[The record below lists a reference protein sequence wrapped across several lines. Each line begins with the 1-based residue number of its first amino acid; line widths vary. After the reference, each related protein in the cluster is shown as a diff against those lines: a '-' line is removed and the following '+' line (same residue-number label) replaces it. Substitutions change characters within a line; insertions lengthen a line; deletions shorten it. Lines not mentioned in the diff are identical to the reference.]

1 MIWLKQRAVLTAGR
15 EANNKMKLHKLVVL
29 MLAFGLVFSSK
40 AVLFS
45 QDDDDDDNG
54 QQMEEMDEEEWQ
66 RQMDELNGQKAQLTQ
81 KLADLNK
88 EIDALKQTS
97 AQKDKDIEKCENDL
111 YAMVGT
117 TKSGVADFRKKF
129 EETEKKI
136 NSKTGTPEDA
146 RKMYFDEITDNKARC
161 LPEFQDRYAS
171 MKKKLDDWNVVP
183 PTSGY
188 TVVKGDC
195 LWKISKMK
203 YGSPYFWPAI
213 WDANKAGVVNKDQL
227 KNKRHKAITN
237 PNLIYPG
244 QILKIPTLTD
254 AQKKEAELKSKKYR
268 KVRKHKVDVKKD
280 DVKKDVKKDDVKKD
294 VKKDEKK
301 DVKKDVK
308 KDDVKKDVK
317 KDEKKDVKKDVKK

>member
-1 MIWLKQRAVLTAGR
+1 M
-15 EANNKMKLHKLVVL
+15 M
-29 MLAFGLVFSSK
+29 AFGLVFASK
-40 AVLFS
+40 ATLFA
-45 QDDDDDDNG
+45 QDDDDDNG
-54 QQMEEMDEEEWQ
+54 TQMEEMDEEEWQ
-66 RQMDELNGQKAQLTQ
+66 KQMDELNGQKAQLTA
-81 KLADLNK
+81 KLGDLNK

-97 AQKDKDIEKCENDL
+97 AQKDKDIEKCESDL

-136 NSKTGTPEDA
+136 NSKTGTPADA
-146 RKMYFDEITDNKARC
+146 RKMYFDDITNDKARC

-171 MKKKLDDWNVVP
+171 MKKKLEDWEGQKVDM
-183 PTSGY
+183 SGTY

-227 KNKRHKAITN
+227 KNSRHKAVTN

-244 QILKIPTLTD
+244 QVLKIPTLTD

-268 KVRKHKVDVKKD
+268 KVRKHKTEMKKD
-280 DVKKDVKKDDVKKD
+280 DSKKDEKKDVKKDDVKKD
-294 VKKDEKK
+294 VKKDAPKK
-301 DVKKDVK
+301 
-308 KDDVKKDVK
+308 
-317 KDEKKDVKKDVKK
+317 

>member
-1 MIWLKQRAVLTAGR
+1 M
-15 EANNKMKLHKLVVL
+15 M
-29 MLAFGLVFSSK
+29 MAFGLVFASK
-40 AVLFS
+40 ATLFA
-45 QDDDDDDNG
+45 QDDDDDDG

-66 RQMDELNGQKAQLTQ
+66 KQMDELNGQKAQLTA
-81 KLADLNK
+81 KLGDLNK

-136 NSKTGTPEDA
+136 NSKTGTPADA
-146 RKMYFDEITDNKARC
+146 RKMYFDDITNDKARC

-171 MKKKLDDWNVVP
+171 MKKKLEDWEGQKVDM
-183 PTSGY
+183 SGTY

-213 WDANKAGVVNKDQL
+213 WDANKNGVVNKDQL
-227 KNKRHKAITN
+227 TNRRHKAVTN

-244 QILKIPTLTD
+244 QVLRIPTLTD
-254 AQKKEAELKSKKYR
+254 AQKKEAEMTSKKYR
-268 KVRKHKVDVKKD
+268 KVRRHKTEVKKD
-280 DVKKDVKKDDVKKD
+280 DVKKDEKKD

-308 KDDVKKDVK
+308 KEDVKKDAPPVK
-317 KDEKKDVKKDVKK
+317 K